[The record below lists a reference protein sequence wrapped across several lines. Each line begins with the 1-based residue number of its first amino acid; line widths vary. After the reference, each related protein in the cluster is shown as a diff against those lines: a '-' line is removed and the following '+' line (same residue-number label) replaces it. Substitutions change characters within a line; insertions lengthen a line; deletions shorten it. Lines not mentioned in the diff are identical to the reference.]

1 MTVLKHLVIGIL
13 AHVDAGK
20 TTLSE
25 GILYNAGAIRKTGRV
40 DHGDTFLDTFVL
52 EKQRG
57 ITIFSKQAE
66 FRLSE
71 DITATLLD
79 TPGHVD
85 FSPEM
90 ERSLQ
95 VLDHAILII
104 SQQEGVNGHV
114 KTLWKL
120 LKHYGIPVFIFVNK
134 MDQAGADKEKI
145 LAEIR
150 DELDDAAVDLSGDLE
165 SDSVQESL
173 ASADEIL
180 MEKYFSGE
188 VLKTEDAAR
197 LVSERKIFPVYFG
210 SALRME
216 GVDQILDALRSFA
229 VIPSFPKEF
238 GARVYKI
245 TRDQQGERLTWLK
258 ITGGTLK
265 VKSIPEYHIPAEN
278 NAGGKTTGKNS
289 NEKINQI
296 RVYSGDS
303 YQLIPEALP
312 GMICAVTGLT
322 TTYAGQGMGYVKD
335 NETEFLQP
343 VLNCAVILRPDE
355 DRTNALKILRM
366 MEEEEPMLHISYDES
381 TKEITAGV
389 MGEVQIEILR
399 AMLEERFGLKAE
411 FGPGKIVYKET
422 IRNTVEGVG
431 HFEPLRHYAEVHLLM
446 EPGEPGSGLVFDS
459 RCSTD
464 HLSINWQRLIRTHL
478 EERVFRGVLTGSE
491 ITDMKITVI
500 GGRAHDKHTE
510 GGDFRQATY
519 RAVRQGLMMAENIL
533 LEPVYS
539 YRMELPSENLGRA
552 MNDVE
557 RMGGSMDT
565 PGSNG
570 VEAILTGTAPAS
582 EMMNYQQELTSY
594 TGGKGRISFELK
606 GYEPCHNAAEIIES
620 IGYDPERDISD
631 PASSVFCSHGVGT
644 VIPWDMVREYMH
656 TDSGWRPGLVRTEN
670 GWKQAGGEDT
680 DKNAE
685 NQASFAAASIKMQR
699 KKKQEDA
706 MSFSEREAKRG
717 IAENELKEI
726 FERTYRKSDKE
737 PSQKRRRIS
746 SDSYDDSWRDY
757 KKNRN
762 AGPGTGNN
770 AGTAVRGSNTRAVKK
785 KNNGEPRKEYL
796 LVDGY
801 NIIFAWD
808 ELRELASR
816 NIDSARDKLLDLMS
830 DHQGNTGCTLIVVF
844 DAYKVAGGSRR
855 IYKYQNINVVYTGE
869 AETADAYI
877 EKTVHDIGHRHN
889 VTVATSD
896 GLEQMI
902 ILGEGAVRL
911 SARELKL
918 SMEEAKKQVREE
930 LDAKHSGRFNSLLDS
945 APEDVS
951 RKLEN
956 VRRGKK

>member
-1 MTVLKHLVIGIL
+1 MKHLVIGIL

-278 NAGGKTTGKNS
+278 NAGGKKAGKNS

-296 RVYSGDS
+296 RV
-303 YQLIPEALP
+303 
-312 GMICAVTGLT
+312 
-322 TTYAGQGMGYVKD
+322 
-335 NETEFLQP
+335 
-343 VLNCAVILRPDE
+343 
-355 DRTNALKILRM
+355 
-366 MEEEEPMLHISYDES
+366 
-381 TKEITAGV
+381 
-389 MGEVQIEILR
+389 
-399 AMLEERFGLKAE
+399 
-411 FGPGKIVYKET
+411 
-422 IRNTVEGVG
+422 
-431 HFEPLRHYAEVHLLM
+431 
-446 EPGEPGSGLVFDS
+446 
-459 RCSTD
+459 
-464 HLSINWQRLIRTHL
+464 
-478 EERVFRGVLTGSE
+478 
-491 ITDMKITVI
+491 
-500 GGRAHDKHTE
+500 
-510 GGDFRQATY
+510 
-519 RAVRQGLMMAENIL
+519 
-533 LEPVYS
+533 
-539 YRMELPSENLGRA
+539 
-552 MNDVE
+552 
-557 RMGGSMDT
+557 
-565 PGSNG
+565 
-570 VEAILTGTAPAS
+570 
-582 EMMNYQQELTSY
+582 
-594 TGGKGRISFELK
+594 
-606 GYEPCHNAAEIIES
+606 
-620 IGYDPERDISD
+620 
-631 PASSVFCSHGVGT
+631 
-644 VIPWDMVREYMH
+644 
-656 TDSGWRPGLVRTEN
+656 
-670 GWKQAGGEDT
+670 
-680 DKNAE
+680 
-685 NQASFAAASIKMQR
+685 
-699 KKKQEDA
+699 
-706 MSFSEREAKRG
+706 
-717 IAENELKEI
+717 
-726 FERTYRKSDKE
+726 
-737 PSQKRRRIS
+737 
-746 SDSYDDSWRDY
+746 
-757 KKNRN
+757 
-762 AGPGTGNN
+762 
-770 AGTAVRGSNTRAVKK
+770 
-785 KNNGEPRKEYL
+785 
-796 LVDGY
+796 
-801 NIIFAWD
+801 
-808 ELRELASR
+808 
-816 NIDSARDKLLDLMS
+816 
-830 DHQGNTGCTLIVVF
+830 
-844 DAYKVAGGSRR
+844 
-855 IYKYQNINVVYTGE
+855 
-869 AETADAYI
+869 
-877 EKTVHDIGHRHN
+877 
-889 VTVATSD
+889 
-896 GLEQMI
+896 
-902 ILGEGAVRL
+902 
-911 SARELKL
+911 
-918 SMEEAKKQVREE
+918 
-930 LDAKHSGRFNSLLDS
+930 
-945 APEDVS
+945 
-951 RKLEN
+951 
-956 VRRGKK
+956 